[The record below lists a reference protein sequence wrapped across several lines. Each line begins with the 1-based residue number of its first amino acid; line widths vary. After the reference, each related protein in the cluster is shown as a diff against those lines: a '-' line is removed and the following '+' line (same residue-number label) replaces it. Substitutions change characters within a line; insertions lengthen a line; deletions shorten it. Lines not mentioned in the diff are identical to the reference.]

1 MLAGTGGCAVV
12 EASVARLVAGA
23 VFIKAGGVD
32 APQCW
37 RGLSAIWVCLL
48 GLARTCATGLVPVGC
63 KTGVDW
69 RVYVAGSTDCCPQRI
84 LRRLTEQSWAIN

>member
-1 MLAGTGGCAVV
+1 MRSG

-23 VFIKAGGVD
+23 VFIKAGGMD
-32 APQCW
+32 ALQCW

-69 RVYVAGSTDCCPQRI
+69 RVYVAGSTDCLPATDLQA
-84 LRRLTEQSWAIN
+84 SH

>member
-1 MLAGTGGCAVV
+1 MLAGTGGCAVA

-23 VFIKAGGVD
+23 VFIKAGGMD

-48 GLARTCATGLVPVGC
+48 SLARSCATGLVPVGC

-69 RVYVAGSTDCCPQRI
+69 PVYGGGGTDCCPQWI
-84 LRRLTEQSWAIN
+84 FKSPTEQSWAIH